1 MSRKHRSSQQ
11 IGKRETCFIPKP
23 NKVALLG
30 VLFRHH
36 KRELIKRGII
46 EDPACRP
53 ARYKFTWVYG
63 ALNGV
68 VYSDDRSTARSL
80 IKRELGIQKKKRL
93 PIEVQIN
100 QDINVEEPN
109 EDSAESTGEGS
120 SGSN

>member
-1 MSRKHRSSQQ
+1 MSRNHHRSQQ
-11 IGKRETCFIPKP
+11 IGKRTTCFIPKP

-30 VLFRHH
+30 VLFRRH

-46 EDPACRP
+46 ADPACRP

-63 ALNGV
+63 TLNGA

-80 IKRELGIQKKKRL
+80 IKHELGIRKKNRL
-93 PIEVQIN
+93 PIEVQI
-100 QDINVEEPN
+100 IEEPN
-109 EDSAESTGEGS
+109 EDSAESTGEDS